1 MACPEWVQ
9 SESEMTKGS
18 CQKKC
23 LDYHM
28 LMRTGSVLKKGLACA
43 GHGFYWMFSGSGEE
57 VNPMRKRLGC
67 HGIDIW

>member
-18 CQKKC
+18 CQKNC
-23 LDYHM
+23 LVYYK
-28 LMRTGSVLKKGLACA
+28 LMHTGSVLKKW
-43 GHGFYWMFSGSGEE
+43 FYWMFAGSGEE
-57 VNPMRKRLGC
+57 VNLMRKRLGC